1 MKYHTIPSLRQKVT
15 MSVQCNY
22 PSNYQSLSH
31 SFESIREIFAKDDH
45 SIHKARNELKIIEL
59 DDVKTVVKSFKV
71 PHLLNRIAYTY
82 FRKSKAYKS
91 YHNALRLEELGI
103 STPKPIAKIEF
114 FESGLLGES
123 FFISEC
129 FEYDF
134 TIRTPLLEPLNDRE
148 AIFTAFAAYTYDLH
162 QKGVWHLDYSPGN
175 ILIKLTDEG
184 YRFSIV
190 DINRME
196 FRPISPLEGCENFN
210 KLWASD
216 EELEIMGREYA
227 RLSGFNVAVTIAEMK
242 KYNNANKKTKNFKKR
257 LKNLLKGDFSTL
269 S

>member
-1 MKYHTIPSLRQKVT
+1 
-15 MSVQCNY
+15 MSVLCEY
-22 PSNYQSLSH
+22 PSYYQSLKP
-31 SFESIREIFAKDDH
+31 SFESIRKIFAGDDH

-59 DDVKTVVKSFKV
+59 DGIKTVVKSFKV
-71 PHLLNRIAYTY
+71 PHLLNRIVYTY

-91 YHNALRLEELGI
+91 YHNALHLKELGI
-103 STPKPIAKIEF
+103 STPKPIALIEF
-114 FESGLLGES
+114 YESGLLGES
-123 FFISEC
+123 FFIAEY

-134 TIRTPLLEPLNDRE
+134 TIRTPLLEPLEDRE
-148 AIFTAFAAYTYDLH
+148 AIFKAFAAYTYGLH

-175 ILIKLTDEG
+175 ILIKRTSPG
-184 YRFSIV
+184 YQFCIV

-196 FRPISPLEGCENFN
+196 FRPITPLEGCENFN

-242 KYNNANKKTKNFKKR
+242 KHNDANKSIKNFKKR
-257 LKNLLKGDFSTL
+257 LKNLLKGNFSTPV
-269 S
+269 